1 MLSLFR
7 KAPHKIQAESLY
19 SAVVDA
25 SRLAIFY
32 REGGAPDTPE
42 GRFEML
48 SLHMFLTL
56 RRLRAENGG
65 AKVLADAVQ
74 KEFFDNLENSL
85 REMGVGDLV
94 VGKKLRNMAE
104 AFYGRAKAYQ
114 DGVGA
119 SDGAGDGA
127 GDDAVLANAI
137 SRNIFSVPMAPTA
150 REFSQYV
157 KLAGPAL
164 DKIALEN
171 LANAGPDALAAVAA
185 DTITGAGERHV

>member
-19 SAVVDA
+19 SAVVDE
-25 SRLAIFY
+25 SRLAVFY

-48 SLHMFLTL
+48 ALHMFLTL
-56 RRLRAENGG
+56 GRLRAEDGG
-65 AKVLADAVQ
+65 AKDLADAVQ

-94 VGKKLRNMAE
+94 VGKKLRKMAE

-114 DGVGA
+114 NGVDA
-119 SDGAGDGA
+119 D
-127 GDDAVLANAI
+127 DDAVLADAI

-150 REFSQYV
+150 SDFSQYV
-157 KLAGPAL
+157 KQAGPAL
-164 DKIALEN
+164 AKINLEE
-171 LANAGPDALAAVAA
+171 LATRGPDALAALAA
-185 DTITGAGERHV
+185 DTITGVSENHD